1 MGHPIP
7 LAYKSIVDFLRTVDL
22 YAKYCAYTQFI
33 YEGMVLSYL
42 PDELWS
48 HVIQFCDDNVT
59 LCTVRTVCKG
69 WERSVNTQQL
79 IQLFA
84 TNLCG
89 LRFLF
94 ERIWLLKLYS
104 RADGLFSVPTVDQR
118 MYLYTAVYTSLC
130 KRPTINAID
139 VLRFAIDLKDELFY
153 RYQRTDHREIVTL
166 LTNIFKYMERKLERT
181 DMPQPVRDLLATT
194 RLNGLFDGLST
205 QVTRKRRRDHI

>member
-1 MGHPIP
+1 
-7 LAYKSIVDFLRTVDL
+7 
-22 YAKYCAYTQFI
+22 
-33 YEGMVLSYL
+33 
-42 PDELWS
+42 
-48 HVIQFCDDNVT
+48 
-59 LCTVRTVCKG
+59 
-69 WERSVNTQQL
+69 
-79 IQLFA
+79 
-84 TNLCG
+84 
-89 LRFLF
+89 
-94 ERIWLLKLYS
+94 
-104 RADGLFSVPTVDQR
+104 

-205 QVTRKRRRDHI
+205 SHT